1 MQLNAG
7 GAKATTAAAGLGD
20 KLFSLITFTAPSLNQ
35 RELLKRG
42 TEKALKS
49 TIAQLSKCAVNACLE

>member
-1 MQLNAG
+1 MNAG
-7 GAKATTAAAGLGD
+7 GAKATTAAGAGLGD